1 MTKKPT
7 TKSFTVSN
15 GIPLTNGIPP
25 TQWKPTE
32 VRNAPVRDTFSFD
45 SMEDA
50 LDTFAAGGP
59 LVVMDDENREN
70 EGDLIIS
77 AAHCTTEKMAF
88 MIKHTRCLI
97 FFALFLPPHFH
108 AKWMSFRCSSYQ
120 TNLFFSMAMIN
131 FFSAVVMSA

>member
-7 TKSFTVSN
+7 TKFTVSN
-15 GIPLTNGIPP
+15 GIPLTLTNGISP

-50 LDTFAAGGP
+50 LDSFAAGGP
-59 LVVMDDENREN
+59 LVVMDDEKREN

-97 FFALFLPPHFH
+97 SFAPFFYRTSMPNGCLSDPLLTRQVSFH
-108 AKWMSFRCSSYQ
+108 GYD
-120 TNLFFSMAMIN
+120 
-131 FFSAVVMSA
+131 